1 MSKITLSDVLKKHLT
16 IVAYLLISGV
26 LGYVLAALAQR
37 PELVAVFAPAIN
49 YVIYAI
55 KKELD
60 QEGVVKAIENR

>member
-16 IVAYLLISGV
+16 IVVYLLVSGV
-26 LGYVLAALAQR
+26 LGYVLAALAQK